1 MKNVLLTVW
10 KWFWVIFFIVV
21 VTPIAF
27 VAQVL
32 WTPIGIFLLSI
43 NEKQIVKPKE
53 YLTIM
58 RDACLTYVNS
68 IKKLIEL

>member
-10 KWFWVIFFIVV
+10 KWFWVIFIIMV

-32 WTPIGIFLLSI
+32 WTPIGIILFCI
-43 NEKQIVKPKE
+43 KEKRIVKPKE
-53 YLTIM
+53 YLTFI
-58 RDACLTYVNS
+58 RDVCLTYVNS
-68 IKKLIEL
+68 IEGLIEL